1 MENRLSY
8 TTKVDITKEQ
18 FEIYLQV
25 QKSGVTNMFD
35 ITYVKYLTGLEREEI
50 MAIMKNYRQLESM
63 YL

>member
-1 MENRLSY
+1 MGNRLSY

-18 FEIYLQV
+18 LQRYVEV
-25 QKSGVTNMFD
+25 QMTGITKMFNVK
-35 ITYVKYLTGLEREEI
+35 YVEYLTGLEREEI

>member
-18 FEIYLQV
+18 FQRYVEV
-25 QKSGVTNMFD
+25 QMSGITNMFNVK
-35 ITYVKYLTGLEREEI
+35 YVEYLTGLEREEI